1 MNEKQMER
9 QMKERRTGEKNRK
22 ELKKKKR
29 RTGKEGEKEF

>member
-1 MNEKQMER
+1 MKEKQR
-9 QMKERRTGEKNRK
+9 QMEERRTGEKNRK